1 MERRKV
7 LRLFFVSTLAAV
19 IAPKFSFA
27 QLNTLEKL
35 DFSSLDFG
43 TDFKWGVST
52 AAYQIEGAHNIDGK
66 SPSIWDTFSHKK
78 GSIKTVIFKDFNKS
92 RSFS

>member
-7 LRLFFVSTLAAV
+7 LRLFFVSSLAAV

-27 QLNTLEKL
+27 QFNTLEKL

-43 TDFKWGVST
+43 TDFK
-52 AAYQIEGAHNIDGK
+52 
-66 SPSIWDTFSHKK
+66 
-78 GSIKTVIFKDFNKS
+78 
-92 RSFS
+92 